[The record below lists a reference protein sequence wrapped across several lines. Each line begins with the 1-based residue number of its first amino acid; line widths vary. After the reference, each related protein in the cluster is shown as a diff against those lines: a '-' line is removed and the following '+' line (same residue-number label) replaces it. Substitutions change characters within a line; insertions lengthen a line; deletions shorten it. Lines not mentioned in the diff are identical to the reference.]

1 MVLFSFLQ
9 NELQNLQDAEDE
21 IMIALDGDEKVPY
34 MVGEVFIM
42 KSQVSE
48 LFWRHVTVFVLYIW
62 GYVYLKVFSD
72 QLPQN
77 WAAKSWVKIF
87 NEHFW
92 EIGSL
97 DAHAI
102 NICAKLIF

>member
-1 MVLFSFLQ
+1 MLCYFFPQ

-48 LFWRHVTVFVLYIW
+48 QFWR
-62 GYVYLKVFSD
+62 
-72 QLPQN
+72 
-77 WAAKSWVKIF
+77 
-87 NEHFW
+87 
-92 EIGSL
+92 
-97 DAHAI
+97 
-102 NICAKLIF
+102 